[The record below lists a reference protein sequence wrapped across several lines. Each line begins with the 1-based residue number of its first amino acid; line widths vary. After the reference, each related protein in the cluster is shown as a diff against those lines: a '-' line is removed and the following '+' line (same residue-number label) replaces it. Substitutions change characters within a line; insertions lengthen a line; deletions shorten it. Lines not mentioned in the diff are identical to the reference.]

1 MSVRAAAL
9 LLLLAIATIGQGGSA
24 AAALLAEHLV
34 LVAVV
39 GIVLVRAGVPELTVH
54 PVVAAGVA
62 GFAAFA
68 LFGALRAPYG
78 FAAWLVL
85 EEIAAFI
92 TVFVLASRSEPG
104 LLRALASGLALVG
117 AGQAAVAIA
126 QRLALGVLRPAAGFL
141 NPNHLAAWLVM
152 AACVASG
159 AAWAR
164 PGVIGR
170 ALIAAVAAMS
180 AALLVIGSRG
190 ALVGLAAGVA
200 TALLLTLEGMDR
212 AQRRR
217 AGIAALAFVAL
228 GAAGVALRFRV
239 ADPFGSSR
247 TRIWRSAASAI
258 ADDPWT
264 GTGAGQF
271 EIRAANLNFPRS
283 DTPLRFERSF
293 YTPHSDWLRAPI
305 EFGIPA
311 ALAIAAALGAGVVVV
326 GRSLRRDPDPLR
338 VGAAAALAALIAQ
351 GAVDDLTE
359 TPGVYL
365 AAAALA
371 GCLLAVPR
379 PVALAAATRRLRLAA
394 AVALLPTLVAV
405 DVAAYRAWSIQASLP
420 RGGLTDAQRV
430 ALARARGLNPFQADL
445 AIRAAD
451 DLVSRAATWT
461 PADYAAARE
470 AAEQAVRLSPR
481 SSASWLALARVQT
494 AACRD
499 LFRDVGT
506 RDRAAAAFA
515 EAEARSRHDPFVP
528 LEAAAFLLAT
538 GDDDGARRAAERAL
552 RIEPQA
558 IPPRLLLADAALARG
573 GEGAGRADRA
583 LREAEDL
590 AARFASVPKESPY
603 ARSLLTLDPDRV
615 ARIRARIRDARN
627 GRD

>member
-379 PVALAAATRRLRLAA
+379 SVALAAATRRLRLAA

-506 RDRAAAAFA
+506 R
-515 EAEARSRHDPFVP
+515 
-528 LEAAAFLLAT
+528 
-538 GDDDGARRAAERAL
+538 
-552 RIEPQA
+552 
-558 IPPRLLLADAALARG
+558 
-573 GEGAGRADRA
+573 
-583 LREAEDL
+583 
-590 AARFASVPKESPY
+590 
-603 ARSLLTLDPDRV
+603 
-615 ARIRARIRDARN
+615 
-627 GRD
+627 